1 MRELRSGAASYAK
14 LITHVLSLRS
24 AADAI
29 PTLAYSAMRELNGRD
44 CIKAVIDLTTD
55 GESECAV
62 TSACAS
68 K

>member
-1 MRELRSGAASYAK
+1 MRELRSRAASYAK

-24 AADAI
+24 AAEAI
-29 PTLAYSAMRELNGRD
+29 PTLADSAERALSGRD

-55 GESECAV
+55 GESECTV